1 MDFKRISEGGSK
13 TLDTMGRHVIAE
25 LWNCNLDIL
34 NDLDRLEKT
43 FVNAALKAG
52 AEIREVAFHKFAPFG
67 VSGVVIISESHLTI
81 HSFPE
86 HGYASI
92 DVYTC
97 GDIIDPHIAV
107 KFIEE
112 KLEAKTVEKLEVP
125 RGMGTVKLKQMKA

>member
-1 MDFKRISEGGSK
+1 MLNYGG
-13 TLDTMGRHVIAE
+13 
-25 LWNCNLDIL
+25 CNIDLL
-34 NDLDRLEKT
+34 NDMERLEKT

-52 AEIREVAFHKFAPFG
+52 AEIREVAFHKFAPMG

-97 GDIIDPHIAV
+97 GDIIDPNVAV
-107 KFIEE
+107 DFIEE
-112 KLEAKTVEKLEVP
+112 ELEAKTTEKLEVP
-125 RGMGTVKLKQMKA
+125 RGMGAIQIKNIKAQ

>member
-112 KLEAKTVEKLEVP
+112 KLEAKTVEKEVP

>member
-1 MDFKRISEGGSK
+1 M
-13 TLDTMGRHVIAE
+13 DTMGRHVIAE
-25 LWNCNLDIL
+25 LWGCNIDLL
-34 NDLDRLEKT
+34 NDMERLEKT

-52 AEIREVAFHKFAPFG
+52 AEIREVAFHKFAPMG

-97 GDIIDPHIAV
+97 GDIIDPNVAV
-107 KFIEE
+107 DFIEE
-112 KLEAKTVEKLEVP
+112 ELEAKTTEKLEVP
-125 RGMGTVKLKQMKA
+125 RGMGAIQIKNIKAQ

>member
-1 MDFKRISEGGSK
+1 
-13 TLDTMGRHVIAE
+13 MGRHVIAE

-52 AEIREVAFHKFAPFG
+52 AEIREVAFHKFAPFGG

>member
-1 MDFKRISEGGSK
+1 METI
-13 TLDTMGRHVIAE
+13 GRQIIAE
-25 LWNCNLDIL
+25 LWECDIDKL
-34 NDLDRLEKT
+34 NDIEQIEQI

-97 GDIIDPHIAV
+97 GEIMDPNIAV
-107 KFIEE
+107 EFIA
-112 KLEAKTVEKLEVP
+112 EALDSKKCEQVEVP
-125 RGMGTVKLKQMKA
+125 RGMGPIVTGRKRTL